1 MIEDVLTLYGAKEG
15 ICKTYSLPGDKSIAH
30 RALIIG
36 GLPTGEYKVFN
47 YPNNKDCAATLKV
60 MMSLGLEVNKV
71 GQTLFVKSPGYD
83 KFKKYVKELD
93 CENSGTTARLISGIL
108 AALSIE
114 GKLIGD
120 NSLSKRPMGRVITP
134 LKDMGANITSLM
146 ENLPLIFGRNEG
158 LKGIEYHMPVAS
170 AQVKSCLLIAGFLS
184 KDTTIVWEKLFT
196 RDHTEKMFKHIGAK
210 LDVNGNKISIKNS
223 KIEAKD
229 IYVPGDI
236 SSAAFLISLALLGE
250 KNFIKIEK
258 ISLNERRRK
267 YLEILKEMGADI
279 NYTIDNI
286 VNNEEIG
293 AIEVK
298 SSKLKGVTIEGE
310 IIPYIIDEI
319 PMLSVLAAFS
329 EGKTIIKSVEE
340 LKYKESNRIEAIIN
354 NLHKCG
360 VNSYF
365 SSGDLIIEG
374 GHGYLNQDV
383 AIESF
388 NDHRIAMS
396 FLGIAMRNLSKTI
409 INGWSCSEI
418 SFPEGMDY
426 FKDFLRII

>member
-1 MIEDVLTLYGAKEG
+1 MIEDILTIYGAKEG
-15 ICKTYSLPGDKSIAH
+15 ICNTYTLPGDKSIAH

-47 YPNNKDCAATLKV
+47 YPDSKDCAATLKV
-60 MMSLGLEVNKV
+60 MINLGLEVNKV
-71 GQTLFVKSPGYD
+71 GQTLFVKSPGYA
-83 KFKKYVKELD
+83 KFNNYVEELD
-93 CENSGTTARLISGIL
+93 CQNSGTAARLISGTL

-120 NSLSKRPMGRVITP
+120 SSLSKRPMGRVVTP
-134 LKDMGANITSLM
+134 LREMGANISSSK
-146 ENLPLIFGRNEG
+146 EGLPLIFGKNEG
-158 LKGIEYHMPVAS
+158 LMGIEYHMPVAS
-170 AQVKSCLLIAGFLS
+170 AQVKSCILIAGFLS
-184 KDTTIVWEKLFT
+184 KNTTTVWEKLFT
-196 RDHTEKMFKHIGAK
+196 RDHSERMLKYIGA
-210 LDVNGNKISIKNS
+210 DIEVYGNKISIKNS

-250 KNFIKIEK
+250 NNFIKIEK
-258 ISLNERRRK
+258 VSLNERRRK
-267 YLEILKEMGADI
+267 YLDILKEMGADA
-279 NYTIDNI
+279 NYTIEHI

-293 AIEVK
+293 TIEIK
-298 SSKLKGVTIEGE
+298 SSKLKGVIIEGE
-310 IIPYIIDEI
+310 VVPYIIDEI

-354 NLHKCG
+354 NLYKCG

-374 GHGYLNQDV
+374 GHNYFNEEIS
-383 AIESF
+383 IESF
-388 NDHRIAMS
+388 DDHRIAMS
-396 FLGIAMRNLSKTI
+396 FLGIAMRNSGKTI

-418 SFPEGMDY
+418 SFPNAINY